1 MIRSLFCCDS
11 PCVFANL
18 SYFLSFPASM
28 AFLLERRRQIDLT
41 SRLRSLVARHLS
53 SLPPSAR
60 HMAVLREAFT
70 GCPLPLP
77 HLPLPGIQTLDPET
91 VMLEHYSMMGSIISE
106 ETREAGVLPP
116 FRNVLERYSR
126 MVYWRSFLSTQA
138 NALVELGVTGDP
150 EVPGTFFEVCPPPA
164 DPASSVLL

>member
-1 MIRSLFCCDS
+1 
-11 PCVFANL
+11 
-18 SYFLSFPASM
+18 M
-28 AFLLERRRQIDLT
+28 AFLMERRRQFDLT

-70 GCPLPLP
+70 GCRLPLP

-106 ETREAGVLPP
+106 ETRETGVLPP

-164 DPASSVLL
+164 DPATSVPS